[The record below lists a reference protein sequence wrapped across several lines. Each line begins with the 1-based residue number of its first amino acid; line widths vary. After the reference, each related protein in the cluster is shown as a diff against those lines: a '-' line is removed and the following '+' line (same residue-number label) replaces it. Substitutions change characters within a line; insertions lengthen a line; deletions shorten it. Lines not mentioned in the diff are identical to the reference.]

1 MPSQI
6 SRPGGPL
13 GDTRRHARVTFDS
26 ELWLGQDGVFTRS
39 KERIAD
45 LSVGGAFV
53 GRAEG
58 FQNGVILS
66 LQFRLPMDDHPV
78 TCTAIVKRVQG
89 GSGIGVEFLDLSDE
103 NRRKIATFVEQHL

>member
-1 MPSQI
+1 MAKPI

-26 ELWLGQDGVFTRS
+26 ELWLGQDGVFTRTN
-39 KERIAD
+39 ERIAD

-58 FQNGVILS
+58 FQNGAILS
-66 LQFRLPMDDHPV
+66 LQFRLPADDQPI
-78 TCTAIVKRVQG
+78 TCAAIVKRVKD

-103 NRRKIATFVEQHL
+103 SRRKIAAFVAQHL